1 MATVAEK
8 PVPASVEHFWL
19 GVLCLLGLDYFS
31 TLAYQ
36 PSITFAVAGRL
47 GPFATVV
54 IVLATL
60 FGALPV
66 YCYLAGRSPAGKG
79 SLGLLERLVRGWRG
93 KTLVL
98 ILLGF
103 AATDFVM
110 LKTLSL
116 ADAAVH
122 LLNNPD
128 DRWQATFHG
137 GVEAIRDHAGL
148 LLDEQWCARC
158 NDQLIATLA
167 IGLISFVFWFILRRG
182 FNRNVVVLAIPIV
195 GLYMTLTGMII
206 AGGIKYLLENPE
218 VWNTYVSYVQ
228 AGDWALRPAE
238 ETIVDWWAIVGLSLF
253 FLPNLALG
261 LSGFE
266 MSMILMPQVRGKDV
280 AQRVGNTRKVLVV
293 AALVMAVYLLGS
305 ALVTTIF
312 VPPAQLHA
320 GGSASNRAL
329 AYLAHGQP
337 LTENGLTLLPFAGPW
352 FGGLYDIS
360 TILMLSF
367 AGTSVITAL
376 ASLLPKFLLKF
387 GMDFRWSQRW
397 GLLLIAFAA
406 INIVITVHFQASV
419 EQQRNAYA
427 TGVLVLI
434 LAASVSSY
442 ADLRKEWRQSGG
454 FFRGLGVLW
463 LLAVAVGFVLVMLA
477 VFVHAGGGLAIAA
490 FFIAAILGLSV
501 CSRAVRADEL
511 RTVGFNFKDDDSKLL
526 WDSLRLADFPVL
538 IPHRPGRDPREM
550 KEIQI
555 RQEHSL
561 SAEID
566 VVFLEIE
573 LDDPSDFFQ
582 QLDIEVLQ
590 EKGRFII
597 RVTGCASV
605 AHAIAAIALEM
616 SKNSIPPGLHF
627 GWPQLDLLS
636 ASWSY
641 LAFGEGNIPWKV
653 RELITR
659 AEPAPAKRPRVIVG

>member
-1 MATVAEK
+1 MATAAET
-8 PVPASVEHFWL
+8 PATTGVEHFWL

-54 IVLATL
+54 VVLATL

-98 ILLGF
+98 VLLGF

-116 ADAAVH
+116 SDAAVH
-122 LLNNPD
+122 LLHNPD
-128 DRWQATFHG
+128 PRWRELFDTS
-137 GVEAIRDHAGL
+137 VEAIRDRLGL
-148 LLDEQWCARC
+148 ILSPDWCARC

-167 IGLISFVFWFILRRG
+167 IGFLSFVFWFILRKG
-182 FNRNVVVLAIPIV
+182 FNRKVVYLAIPIV
-195 GLYMTLTGMII
+195 GLYMALTGWIV
-206 AGGIKYLLENPE
+206 GSGLLRLFENPE
-218 VWNTYVSYVQ
+218 IASAYLQRVHS
-228 AGDWALRPAE
+228 GDWAMSTSAE
-238 ETIVDWWAIVGLSLF
+238 GTVDWWAVAGLSLL

-266 MSMILMPQVRGKDV
+266 MSMILMPQVRGKTLG
-280 AQRVGNTRKVLVV
+280 QRVANTRKVLIV
-293 AALVMAVYLLGS
+293 AALTMGVFLLG
-305 ALVTTIF
+305 ATVVTTIF
-312 VPPAQLHA
+312 IPASQMRA
-320 GGSASNRAL
+320 GGEAANRAL

-337 LTENGLTLLPFAGPW
+337 LNDPVLQFPYAGSW
-352 FGGLYDIS
+352 FGGLYDLS
-360 TILMLSF
+360 TILMLAF
-367 AGTSVITAL
+367 AGTSVMTAL
-376 ASLLPKFLLKF
+376 ASLLPQFLLKF

-397 GLLLIAFAA
+397 GVLLIAFAI
-406 INIVITVHFQASV
+406 INIVVTVHFQASV

-427 TGVLVLI
+427 TAVLVLI
-434 LAASVSSY
+434 AAAAVASY
-442 ADLRKEWRQSGG
+442 IDLRKVWDQSGG
-454 FFRGLGVLW
+454 FFRSVGMLW
-463 LLAVAVGFVLVMLA
+463 LLATAVGFTLVMLA
-477 VFVHAGGGLAIAA
+477 VFFHAGGGLAISA
-490 FFIAAILGLSV
+490 FFIAAILGVSV
-501 CSRAVRADEL
+501 FSRSIRADEL
-511 RTVGFNFKDDDSKLL
+511 RTVGFNFKDVDSKLF
-526 WDSLRLADFPVL
+526 WDTLRVADFPVL
-538 IPHRPGRDPREM
+538 IPHRPGRESRDL
-550 KEIQI
+550 KESQI
-555 RQEHSL
+555 RGEHNLASD
-561 SAEID
+561 ID
-566 VVFLEIE
+566 LVFLEIE

-582 QLDIEVLQ
+582 QLDIEVLR
-590 EKGRFII
+590 EEGRFII

-616 SKNSIPPGLHF
+616 SRQSAPPGLHF

-653 RELITR
+653 RELIARGQPDPT
-659 AEPAPAKRPRVIVG
+659 KRPRVIVG

>member
-1 MATVAEK
+1 MSSAPDK
-8 PVPASVEHFWL
+8 PAAGVEHFWL

-36 PSITFAVAGRL
+36 PSITFSVAGRL
-47 GPFATVV
+47 GPLATVV

-66 YCYLAGRSPAGKG
+66 YCYLAGRSPTGKG

-98 ILLGF
+98 VLLGF
-103 AATDFVM
+103 AATDFIM

-122 LLNNPD
+122 LLHNPEPSWKSTVD
-128 DRWQATFHG
+128 HS
-137 GVEAIRDHAGL
+137 VESVRDVARGF
-148 LLDEQWCARC
+148 LDEEWCARC
-158 NDQLIATLA
+158 NAQLLATLV
-167 IGLISFVFWFILRRG
+167 IGFISFVFWFVLRRG

-195 GLYMTLTGMII
+195 GLYMVLNGVII
-206 AGGIKYLLENPE
+206 GGGLWHLWEHPAL
-218 VWNTYVSYVQ
+218 WNAYVERVQ
-228 AGDWALRPAE
+228 TGDWAINVPPDV
-238 ETIVDWWAIVGLSLF
+238 TIDGWMIAGMSLL

-266 MSMILMPQVRGKDV
+266 LSMILMPQVRGKNI
-280 AQRVGNTRKVLVV
+280 ARRIANTRTVLIV
-293 AALVMAVYLLGS
+293 AALIMSVFLLG
-305 ALVTTIF
+305 ATLVTALY
-312 VPPAQLHA
+312 VPPDQMLT
-320 GGSASNRAL
+320 GGKAANRAL

-337 LTENGLTLLPFAGPW
+337 LNEEVGTFLPFAGAW
-352 FGGLYDIS
+352 FGGLYDVS
-360 TILMLSF
+360 TILMLAF
-367 AGTSVITAL
+367 AGTSVMTAL
-376 ASLLPKFLLKF
+376 ASLLPQFLLKF

-397 GLLLIAFAA
+397 GVLLMIFAA
-406 INIVITVHFQASV
+406 INVVVTVHFQASV

-434 LAASVSSY
+434 AGASCTSY
-442 ADLRKEWRQSGG
+442 VDLRIQWRVHRG
-454 FFRGLGVLW
+454 FFRGLAVWW
-463 LLAVAVGFVLVMLA
+463 LFIVAFGFSLVMA
-477 VFVHAGGGLAIAA
+477 TIFFHAGGGLAISA

-501 CSRAVRADEL
+501 FSRALRADEL
-511 RTVGFNFKDDDSKLL
+511 RTVGFHFKDDESKLL

-538 IPHRPGRDPREM
+538 IPHRPGRDPREK
-550 KEIQI
+550 KEEQI
-555 RQEHSL
+555 RHEHTL
-561 SAEID
+561 AKD
-566 VVFLEIE
+566 ADLVFLEIE

-582 QLDIEVLQ
+582 NLDIEVFR
-590 EKGRFII
+590 EDGRFII

-605 AHAIAAIALEM
+605 PHAIAAIALEM
-616 SKNSIPPGLHF
+616 SRHSIPPGLHF

-659 AEPAPAKRPRVIVG
+659 AEPNEAKRPRVIVG